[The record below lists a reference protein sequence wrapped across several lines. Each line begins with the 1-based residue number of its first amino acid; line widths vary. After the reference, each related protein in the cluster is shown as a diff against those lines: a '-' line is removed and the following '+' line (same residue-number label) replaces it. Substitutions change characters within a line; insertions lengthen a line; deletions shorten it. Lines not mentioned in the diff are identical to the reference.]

1 MAGGGRRQRVAACA
15 AGTRLRSVGGVTSLT
30 HDAVVVGAG
39 PAGALA
45 ALHLARRGL
54 RVLVLEKA
62 AAGRDKP
69 CGGGL
74 TVRSWRDLEVPIDDL
89 VVSRVDGAELRCG
102 PRRSAH
108 VPLGDRGVLMVRRRD
123 LDRRLGE
130 AAEAAG
136 AEVHHCEPA
145 AAVEPD
151 GVTVEVRTA
160 RRRYRAAAVLLAT
173 GAEAP
178 LRSALGLPPPAGTM
192 AVAVELEGPAQ
203 TAPPDDRSLV
213 FDYDLPGGY
222 AWAFPKTGHEGW
234 WNAGVVTGRPGLG
247 PQLRGRLA
255 RFLDEVGLRFE
266 SLAPERATG
275 RRIPFWG
282 GSHVLHRGRVALLG
296 DAAGLADPFFGEGIA
311 TALASGRL
319 AAQAVAELVCGESAD
334 LAGYSSAVD
343 ATLGGHL
350 RRMRYAARIVYSAP
364 GVTLRAVS
372 SSAPVRRLV
381 TRAATESLLRSA
393 PSR

>member
-1 MAGGGRRQRVAACA
+1 
-15 AGTRLRSVGGVTSLT
+15 VTALT

-74 TVRSWRDLEVPIDDL
+74 TVRSWRGLEVPVDDL
-89 VVSRVDGAELRCG
+89 VTARVDRAELRYG
-102 PRRSAH
+102 PRRSVH
-108 VPLGDRGVLMVRRRD
+108 IPLSDRGVLMVRRRD

-136 AEVHHCEPA
+136 AEVHHREPA
-145 AAVEPD
+145 LALEP
-151 GVTVEVRTA
+151 GETAVEVRTA
-160 RRRYRAAAVLLAT
+160 GARYRAAAALLAT

-192 AVAVELEGPAQ
+192 AVALELEGRAS
-203 TAPPDDRSLV
+203 TAPADDRCLV

-222 AWAFPKTGHEGW
+222 LWAFPKTGHEGW
-234 WNAGVVTGRPGLG
+234 WNAGVVSGRPGLG
-247 PQLRGRLA
+247 PQLRGHLA

-266 SLAPERATG
+266 CLAPERAPG

-282 GSHVLHRGRVALLG
+282 GRRTLHRGRVALLG

-319 AAQAVAELVCGESAD
+319 AAQAVAELVRGERAD
-334 LAGYSSAVD
+334 LAGYSEAAD
-343 ATLGGHL
+343 ATLRGHL
-350 RRMRYAARIVYSAP
+350 RRMRYAACIVYSAP
-364 GVTLRAVS
+364 AVTLRAVS
-372 SSAPVRRLV
+372 SSPPVRRLV
-381 TRAATESLLRSA
+381 TRAATESLC
-393 PSR
+393 

>member
-1 MAGGGRRQRVAACA
+1 M
-15 AGTRLRSVGGVTSLT
+15 TPLT

-45 ALHLARRGL
+45 ALHLARRGM

-62 AAGRDKP
+62 SAGRDKP

-74 TVRSWRDLEVPIDDL
+74 TVRSWRDLEVPIEDL
-89 VVSRVDGAELRCG
+89 VVGRVDAAELRCG
-102 PRRSAH
+102 PRRSVH
-108 VPLGDRGVLMVRRRD
+108 VALGDRGVLMVRRRD

-145 AAVEPD
+145 LTLELED
-151 GVTVEVRTA
+151 GVVEVRTD
-160 RRRYRAAAVLLAT
+160 RGRHRAAAVLLAT

-178 LRSALGLPPPAGTM
+178 LRSALGLPAPAGTM
-192 AVAVELEGPAQ
+192 AVALELEGPAG

-247 PQLRGRLA
+247 PQLRGLLA

-266 SLAPERATG
+266 TLVPERATG

-282 GSHVLHRGRVALLG
+282 GRRTLHRGRVALVG

-311 TALASGRL
+311 TALESGRL
-319 AAQAVAELVCGESAD
+319 AAQAVAELVCGERTD

-343 ATLGGHL
+343 ATLRGHL
-350 RRMRYAARIVYSAP
+350 RRMRYAGRIVYSAP
-364 GVTLRAVS
+364 ALTLRAVS
-372 SSAPVRRLV
+372 SSTPVRRLV
-381 TRAATESLLRSA
+381 IRAATESLR
-393 PSR
+393 